1 METRQPPPPAQAA
14 GDPVLSPA
22 DELPGLYRMVLDRVA
37 LLEGIGERHEAGQIR
52 LSATTAYWGAW
63 NDAGR
68 HRLVVLVGRA
78 DRIRS
83 KRYGTQ
89 GGTARG
95 RSAPGRK
102 SDWLVGG

>member
-52 LSATTAYWGAW
+52 FSATTAYSGAW

-68 HRLVVLVGRA
+68 HRLVLLVARA
-78 DRIRS
+78 DRILSNRD
-83 KRYGTQ
+83 RPHGWTL
-89 GGTARG
+89 RR
-95 RSAPGRK
+95 RSAPAR
-102 SDWLVGG
+102 

>member
-1 METRQPPPPAQAA
+1 METRQSPPPAQAA

-52 LSATTAYWGAW
+52 LAATTSYSGAW

-68 HRLVVLVGRA
+68 QRLAALVARA
-78 DRIRS
+78 DRLLLNHDRPHGWTL
-83 KRYGTQ
+83 R
-89 GGTARG
+89 R
-95 RSAPGRK
+95 RSAPAR
-102 SDWLVGG
+102 